1 MSNVTLA
8 QANTIVA
15 AALAKARE
23 KSFDPLTVA
32 VLDSGGHVVA
42 AQREDQSGILRYEIA
57 IAKAFGSLGFGF
69 GSRTL
74 ATRAAKVPMFFTA
87 VSSVADG
94 RMVPVP
100 GGVLIRNAGNEI
112 IGAVGI
118 SGDTGDNDEISAVHG
133 IEAAGL
139 KADAGA

>member
-8 QANTIVA
+8 QANTIIT
-15 AALAKARE
+15 AALKLARE
-23 KSFDPLTVA
+23 KALEPLTVA

-42 AQREDQSGILRYEIA
+42 AQREDDSGILRYEIA
-57 IAKAFGSLGFGF
+57 IAKAFGALGFGF

-100 GGVLIRNAGNEI
+100 GGVLIRDANNKI
-112 IGAVGI
+112 VGAVGI

-133 IEAAGL
+133 IDTAGL
-139 KADAGA
+139 KADPGA

>member
-57 IAKAFGSLGFGF
+57 VAKAFGSLGFGF

-133 IEAAGL
+133 IETAGL

>member
-15 AALAKARE
+15 TALATGRE
-23 KSFDPLTVA
+23 KSFEPLTVV
-32 VLDSGGHVVA
+32 VLDAGGNVVA
-42 AQREDQSGILRYEIA
+42 AQREDKSGILRYDIA
-57 IAKAFGSLGFGF
+57 VAKAFGSLGFGF

-87 VSSVADG
+87 VSAVSDG
-94 RMVPVP
+94 RVVPVP
-100 GGVLIRNAGNEI
+100 GGVLIRNADNEI

-118 SGDTGDNDEISAVHG
+118 SGDTGDNDEIAAVQG
-133 IEAAGL
+133 IETAGL
-139 KADAGA
+139 KADPGA